1 MKRLGLLLIW
11 GEFLLVWSLC
21 DTTIKTAMNI
31 NNVQMFR
38 KEAYICYSYSEVLS
52 NLLQKITFRS
62 VNHGFHHIFFHK
74 TLTWHSIFFL
84 I

>member
-1 MKRLGLLLIW
+1 MEGSSVQMKRLRLLLIW

-38 KEAYICYSYSEVLS
+38 KEAYICYSYSEVCQICYRKS
-52 NLLQKITFRS
+52 RFA
-62 VNHGFHHIFFHK
+62 V
-74 TLTWHSIFFL
+74 
-84 I
+84 

>member
-1 MKRLGLLLIW
+1 MEGSSVQMKRLGLLLIW

-31 NNVQMFR
+31 NNVQMFC

-62 VNHGFHHIFFHK
+62 VNHGFHQIFFHK
-74 TLTWHSIFFL
+74 TLT
-84 I
+84 